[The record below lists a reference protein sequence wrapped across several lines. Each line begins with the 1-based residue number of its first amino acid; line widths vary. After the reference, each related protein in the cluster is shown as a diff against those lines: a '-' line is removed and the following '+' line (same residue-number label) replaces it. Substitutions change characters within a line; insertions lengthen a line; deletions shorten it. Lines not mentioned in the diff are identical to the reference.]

1 MITWN
6 ELPVEIQEKMLEH
19 QVAQGN
25 KKDPK
30 VLIKSIMTDASG
42 GGFYWWCTDEG
53 YDFWAEIITNENISH
68 FYTLYPKQNYPKV
81 MMVSMYPITKT
92 NPGKPRVVFMEK
104 CGKYIAWYGAK
115 TIEEA
120 ETALGTTSWRY
131 AKDIEP
137 ENPKKQ
143 ELLAKANE
151 LIKKAEE
158 LKEMANKL

>member
-19 QVAQGN
+19 QVARGN
-25 KKDPK
+25 KRDPE
-30 VLIKSIMTDASG
+30 VFIKKINSLVSD
-42 GGFYWWCTDEG
+42 GGFSWR
-53 YDFWAEIITNENISH
+53 ITNEGHDFWIEIINNGNISH

-81 MMVSMYPITKT
+81 MMVSSAPITET
-92 NPGKPRVVFMEK
+92 NPGTPRVVFMEK
-104 CGKYIAWYGAK
+104 CGRYIAWGIVDTLEK
-115 TIEEA
+115 A
-120 ETALGTTSWRY
+120 ETVISTAAWEY
-131 AKDIEP
+131 AKDVEP

-143 ELLAKANE
+143 ELLAKADE

>member
-1 MITWN
+1 MITWK
-6 ELPVEIQEKMLEH
+6 ELPVEIKDKMLEH
-19 QVAQGN
+19 QVDQGN
-25 KKDPK
+25 KRDPEVFK
-30 VLIKSIMTDASG
+30 NYRNANSYKK
-42 GGFYWWCTDEG
+42 GFDWDKTPEG
-53 YDFWAEIITNENISH
+53 VVFWDIILNRGNISH

-120 ETALGTTSWRY
+120 ETELDVAVWSH
-131 AKDIEP
+131 AKDVEP

-143 ELLAKANE
+143 ELLAKADE

>member
-1 MITWN
+1 MITWK
-6 ELPVEIQEKMLEH
+6 ELPVEIQDKMLEH

-25 KKDPK
+25 KRDFK
-30 VLIKSIMTDASG
+30 VFINNIASNIRK
-42 GGFYWWCTDEG
+42 GGFYWTDSVEG
-53 YDFWAEIITNENISH
+53 EDFWIEIINDENISH

-81 MMVSMYPITKT
+81 MMVSKDPITEA
-92 NPGKPRVVFMEK
+92 NPGTTRVVFMEK
-104 CGKYIAWYGAK
+104 CGKFLAWNDVS
-115 TIEEA
+115 TLEEA
-120 ETALGTTSWRY
+120 ETVTNTTSWTY

-143 ELLAKANE
+143 ELLAKADE